1 MSRSRLGMMEDRP
14 CLMSKQSL
22 ATKPKRGFLSKEKYE
37 LLRKIILRYHSEAE
51 KCASVRAYYAACVML
66 GAAFEAM
73 LLQMCD
79 LLGDEAAQA
88 LLKLPRK
95 PKGSIEHWG
104 LDDLI
109 EIAVAAEWL
118 PLRRGPDLAE
128 PGIGEKAHLIRRLRN
143 LAHPGVHLREVNEVP
158 ITAAYYRVAYSLFDA
173 ARDWFWMKFADG
185 ASMEPNR
192 SQFGPPKRVVVK
204 VPRPQKGRR
213 RKTAPK

>member
-1 MSRSRLGMMEDRP
+1 MHKRP
-14 CLMSKQSL
+14 SVPE
-22 ATKPKRGFLSKEKYE
+22 PKRGSLPKEKYD
-37 LLRKIILRYHSEAE
+37 LLRKIIGRYHSEAE

-66 GAAFEAM
+66 AAALEGM

-79 LLGDEAAQA
+79 LLNDEVAQA

-95 PKGSIEHWG
+95 PKGSIGHWG

-118 PLRRGPDLAE
+118 PIRQGPDLAE

-158 ITAAYYRVAYSLFDA
+158 ITAAYYRAAYVLFDA
-173 ARDWFWMKFADG
+173 ARDWFWMKFAEG
-185 ASMEPNR
+185 APMEPNR
-192 SQFGPPKRVVVK
+192 SPFGPPNRVVVK
-204 VPRPQKGRR
+204 VPRPRKRR
-213 RKTAPK
+213 RKSS

>member
-1 MSRSRLGMMEDRP
+1 MHNNS
-14 CLMSKQSL
+14 SL
-22 ATKPKRGFLSKEKYE
+22 REQKRRVLSKEKYE

-79 LLGDEAAQA
+79 LLGDEVAQA
-88 LLKLPRK
+88 ILKLPRK
-95 PKGSIEHWG
+95 PKRSIERWR

-118 PLRRGPDLAE
+118 PVRQGPDLAE

-143 LAHPGVHLREVNEVP
+143 LAHPGVHLREMDEVP
-158 ITAAYYRVAYSLFDA
+158 ITAAYYRVAYALFDA
-173 ARDWFWMKFADG
+173 ARDWFWMKFSEG
-185 ASMEPNR
+185 APMEPNR
-192 SQFGPPKRVVVK
+192 SPFGPPNRVVVK
-204 VPRPQKGRR
+204 VPRPRKRR
-213 RKTAPK
+213 RRARAFT